1 MAHFVRLDENNVVVE
16 VIVVANQDTA
26 DAYGVEKEYIGAAF
40 CERLFGGRWV
50 QTSYNGNFRKRY
62 AGKGMTYREDI
73 DAFVYPQP
81 FPSWTLNPETAEW
94 EAPVP
99 QPTVGMWRWD
109 EAQQQWVSA
118 SYADIKVFE

>member
-16 VIVVANQDTA
+16 VVVIANQDTA

-62 AGKGMTYREDI
+62 AGKGMTYREDL

-81 FPSWTLNPETAEW
+81 FPSWTLDPVTAEW
-94 EAPVP
+94 KAPVP
-99 QPTVGMWRWD
+99 MPEIGMWRWN
-109 EAQQQWVSA
+109 ETTQQWEEDMA
-118 SYADIKVFE
+118 AKMGVFE